1 MSNSFENDESF
12 FANFEKRTYS
22 YKMPLKIIFKLI
34 TDLRILT
41 IERTPPIHKVTKDF
55 YNQYSAIIELI
66 DPFFKNLRKDELIYL
81 FYTFIIQNSK
91 TIEYF
96 LNICDIM
103 NKIIKH
109 FFYFRR
115 LDYNGYIQTRTYKN
129 TYFQQYLIKRSK
141 FENIFNPEKPINKR
155 KLDIDDSTYF
165 KYFPMKCIYI
175 EQKLEKQKL
184 EKQKSEKEKSENPDK
199 EKPDDCLY
207 GKLCPFAHND
217 NEIYY
222 HPLIYK
228 KISCIHKNINDCD
241 KKEQCHFYHENSE
254 KMESEIDFTDDNII
268 SLISKI
274 QDIYEKASNEQKYMN
289 EEIRSEYYIPSEFNP
304 LTYKTHKCPLNL
316 LCKLPVN
323 QCLNYH
329 DNKNDR
335 RRPFQTY
342 NAEFCENVFNL
353 KAKKLIKGKTCPNND
368 DCKKCHNKFELMY
381 HPDKFR
387 KIKCPLIKKGRKCE
401 NRLICPFI
409 HDDDIEESLNDTE
422 TKNKTMIISNAK
434 IIQKYYLKLMNDY
447 YKAAKE
453 YKNELNECYQLH
465 KCPVCHK
472 HIMLKEK
479 SYNICDNGLVC
490 CDECSKMKKKDEF
503 INIKIKLEK

>member
-1 MSNSFENDESF
+1 MSNFGLDNEESF

-41 IERTPPIHKVTKDF
+41 IERTPPIYKVTKDF
-55 YNQYSAIIELI
+55 YNQYSAIIDII
-66 DPFFKNLRKDELIYL
+66 DPYFKNLRKDELIYL

-109 FFYFRR
+109 FFYFRK

-141 FENIFNPEKPINKR
+141 FENIFNPEKPIFKKR

-165 KYFPMKCIYI
+165 SYFPMKCLYV
-175 EQKLEKQKL
+175 EQKLE
-184 EKQKSEKEKSENPDK
+184 
-199 EKPDDCLY
+199 DCLY
-207 GKLCPFAHND
+207 DDLCPFAHCD
-217 NEIYY
+217 DEINY

-228 KISCIHKNINDCD
+228 KIACIHKNINDCE
-241 KKEQCHFYHENSE
+241 KKEKCHFYHENSE

-274 QDIYEKASNEQKYMN
+274 QDIYEKTSNEQKYIN
-289 EEIRSEYYIPSEFNP
+289 EEIRNEYFIPSEFNP
-304 LTYKTHKCPLNL
+304 ITYKTHKCPLNL

-342 NAEFCENVFNL
+342 NAEFCENIFNL
-353 KAKKLIKGKTCPNND
+353 KTKKIIKGKTCPNND
-368 DCKKCHNKFELMY
+368 DCKKCHNKFEIMY
-381 HPDKFR
+381 HPDQFR
-387 KIKCPLIKKGRKCE
+387 KHKCPLILKGKSCQ
-401 NRLICPFI
+401 NRLICPFT
-409 HDDDIEESLNDTE
+409 HDDEIEESFNETE
-422 TKNKTMIISNAK
+422 IKNKTMIISNAK
-434 IIQKYYLKLMNDY
+434 IVQNYYKKLMNNY

-453 YKNELNECYQLH
+453 YKNKLNDCYQLH
-465 KCPVCHK
+465 KCPICHK
-472 HIMLKEK
+472 HIMIKEK
-479 SYNICDNGLVC
+479 SYNICDNGLIC
-490 CDECSKMKKKDEF
+490 CDECAKEKKEEEL
-503 INIKIKLEK
+503 INVKIKLDE

>member
-1 MSNSFENDESF
+1 MSNFGLDNEESF

-41 IERTPPIHKVTKDF
+41 IERTPPIYKVTKDF
-55 YNQYSAIIELI
+55 YNQYSAIIEII
-66 DPFFKNLRKDELIYL
+66 DPYFKNLRKDELIYL
-81 FYTFIIQNSK
+81 FYAFIIQNSK

-109 FFYFRR
+109 FFYFRK
-115 LDYNGYIQTRTYKN
+115 LDYRGYIQTRTYKN

-141 FENIFNPEKPINKR
+141 FEKIFNPEKPIFKNR

-165 KYFPMKCIYI
+165 SYFPMKCLYV
-175 EQKLEKQKL
+175 EQKLE
-184 EKQKSEKEKSENPDK
+184 
-199 EKPDDCLY
+199 DCLY
-207 GKLCPFAHND
+207 DDLCPFAHCD
-217 NEIYY
+217 DEINY

-228 KISCIHKNINDCD
+228 KIACIYKNIEDCE
-241 KKEQCHFYHENSE
+241 KKEKCHFYHENSE
-254 KMESEIDFTDDNII
+254 KMESEIDFSDDNII

-274 QDIYEKASNEQKYMN
+274 QDIYEKTSNEQKYIN
-289 EEIRSEYYIPSEFNP
+289 EEIRNEYFIPSEFNP
-304 LTYKTHKCPLNL
+304 ITYKTHKCPLNL

-342 NAEFCENVFNL
+342 NAEFCENIFNL
-353 KAKKLIKGKTCPNND
+353 KTKKIIKGKTCPNND
-368 DCKKCHNKFELMY
+368 DCKKCHNKFEIMY
-381 HPDKFR
+381 HPDQFR
-387 KIKCPLIKKGRKCE
+387 KHKCPLILKGKSCQ
-401 NRLICPFI
+401 NRLICPFT
-409 HDDDIEESLNDTE
+409 HDDEIEESFNETE
-422 TKNKTMIISNAK
+422 IKNKTMIISNAK
-434 IIQKYYLKLMNDY
+434 IVQNYYKKLMNDY

-453 YKNELNECYQLH
+453 YKNKLNDCYQLH
-465 KCPVCHK
+465 KCPICHK
-472 HIMLKEK
+472 HIMIKEK

-490 CDECSKMKKKDEF
+490 CDECAKEKKEEEF
-503 INIKIKLEK
+503 INVKIKLDE

>member
-1 MSNSFENDESF
+1 MSNFGLDNEESF

-41 IERTPPIHKVTKDF
+41 IERTPPIYKVTKDF
-55 YNQYSAIIELI
+55 YNQYSAIIDII
-66 DPFFKNLRKDELIYL
+66 DPYFKNLRKDELIYL

-109 FFYFRR
+109 FFYFRK

-141 FENIFNPEKPINKR
+141 FENIFNPEKPIFKKR

-165 KYFPMKCIYI
+165 SYFPMKCLYV
-175 EQKLEKQKL
+175 EQKLE
-184 EKQKSEKEKSENPDK
+184 
-199 EKPDDCLY
+199 DCLY
-207 GKLCPFAHND
+207 DDLCPFAHCD
-217 NEIYY
+217 DEINY

-228 KISCIHKNINDCD
+228 KIACIHKNINDCE
-241 KKEQCHFYHENSE
+241 KKEKCHFYHENSE

-274 QDIYEKASNEQKYMN
+274 QDIYEKTSNEQKYIN
-289 EEIRSEYYIPSEFNP
+289 EEIRNEYFIPSEFNP
-304 LTYKTHKCPLNL
+304 ITYKTHKCPLNL

-342 NAEFCENVFNL
+342 NAEFCENIFNL
-353 KAKKLIKGKTCPNND
+353 KTKKIIKGKTCPNND
-368 DCKKCHNKFELMY
+368 DCKKCHNKFEIMY
-381 HPDKFR
+381 HPDQFR
-387 KIKCPLIKKGRKCE
+387 KHKCPLILKGKSCQ
-401 NRLICPFI
+401 NRLICPFT
-409 HDDDIEESLNDTE
+409 HDDEIEESFNETE
-422 TKNKTMIISNAK
+422 IKNKTMIISNAK
-434 IIQKYYLKLMNDY
+434 IVQNYYKKLMNDY

-453 YKNELNECYQLH
+453 YKNKLNDCYQLH
-465 KCPVCHK
+465 KCPICHK
-472 HIMLKEK
+472 HIMIKEK

-490 CDECSKMKKKDEF
+490 CDECAKEKKEEEF
-503 INIKIKLEK
+503 INVKIKLDE

>member
-1 MSNSFENDESF
+1 MSMSNFGLDNEESF

-41 IERTPPIHKVTKDF
+41 IERTPPIYKVTKDF
-55 YNQYSAIIELI
+55 YNQYSAIIDII
-66 DPFFKNLRKDELIYL
+66 DPYFKNLRKDELIYL

-109 FFYFRR
+109 FFYFRK
-115 LDYNGYIQTRTYKN
+115 LDYRGYIQTRTYKN

-141 FENIFNPEKPINKR
+141 FENIFNPEKPIFKNR

-165 KYFPMKCIYI
+165 SYFPMKCLYV
-175 EQKLEKQKL
+175 EQKLE
-184 EKQKSEKEKSENPDK
+184 
-199 EKPDDCLY
+199 DCLY
-207 GKLCPFAHND
+207 DDLCPFAHCD
-217 NEIYY
+217 DEINY

-228 KISCIHKNINDCD
+228 KIACIHKNINDCE
-241 KKEQCHFYHENSE
+241 KKEKCHFYHENSE
-254 KMESEIDFTDDNII
+254 KMESEIDFSDDNII

-274 QDIYEKASNEQKYMN
+274 QDIYEKTSNEQKYIN
-289 EEIRSEYYIPSEFNP
+289 EEIRNEYFIPSEFNP
-304 LTYKTHKCPLNL
+304 ITYKTHKCPLNL

-342 NAEFCENVFNL
+342 NAEFCENIFNL
-353 KAKKLIKGKTCPNND
+353 KTKKIIKGKTCPNND
-368 DCKKCHNKFELMY
+368 DCKKCHNKFEIMY
-381 HPDKFR
+381 HPDQFR
-387 KIKCPLIKKGRKCE
+387 KHKCPLILKGKSCQ
-401 NRLICPFI
+401 NRLICPFT
-409 HDDDIEESLNDTE
+409 HDDEIEESFNETE
-422 TKNKTMIISNAK
+422 IKNKTMIISNAK
-434 IIQKYYLKLMNDY
+434 IVQNYYKKLMNDY

-453 YKNELNECYQLH
+453 YKNKLNDCYQLH
-465 KCPVCHK
+465 KCPICHK
-472 HIMLKEK
+472 HIMIKEK
-479 SYNICDNGLVC
+479 SYNICDNGLIC
-490 CDECSKMKKKDEF
+490 CDECAKEKKEEEF
-503 INIKIKLEK
+503 INVKIKLDE

>member
-1 MSNSFENDESF
+1 MSNFGLDNEESF

-41 IERTPPIHKVTKDF
+41 IERTPPIYKVTKDF
-55 YNQYSAIIELI
+55 YNQYSAIIEII
-66 DPFFKNLRKDELIYL
+66 DPYFKNLRKDELIYL
-81 FYTFIIQNSK
+81 FYAFIIQNSK

-109 FFYFRR
+109 FFYFRK
-115 LDYNGYIQTRTYKN
+115 LDYRGYIQTRTYKN

-141 FENIFNPEKPINKR
+141 FEKIFNPEKPIFKNR

-165 KYFPMKCIYI
+165 LYFPMKCLYV
-175 EQKLEKQKL
+175 EQKLE
-184 EKQKSEKEKSENPDK
+184 
-199 EKPDDCLY
+199 DCLY
-207 GKLCPFAHND
+207 DDLCPFAHCD
-217 NEIYY
+217 DEINY

-228 KISCIHKNINDCD
+228 KIACIYKNIEDCE
-241 KKEQCHFYHENSE
+241 KKEKCHFYHENSE

-274 QDIYEKASNEQKYMN
+274 QDIYEKTSNEQKYIN
-289 EEIRSEYYIPSEFNP
+289 EEIRNEYFIPSEFNP
-304 LTYKTHKCPLNL
+304 ITYKTHKCPLNL

-342 NAEFCENVFNL
+342 NAEFCENIFNL
-353 KAKKLIKGKTCPNND
+353 KTKKIIKGKTCPNND
-368 DCKKCHNKFELMY
+368 DCKKCHNKFEIMY
-381 HPDKFR
+381 HPDQFR
-387 KIKCPLIKKGRKCE
+387 KHKCPLILKGKSCQ
-401 NRLICPFI
+401 NRLICPFT
-409 HDDDIEESLNDTE
+409 HDDEIEESFNETE
-422 TKNKTMIISNAK
+422 IKNKTMIISNAK
-434 IIQKYYLKLMNDY
+434 IVQNYYKKLMNDY

-453 YKNELNECYQLH
+453 YKNKLNDCYQLH
-465 KCPVCHK
+465 KCPICHK
-472 HIMLKEK
+472 HIMIKEK

-490 CDECSKMKKKDEF
+490 CDECAKEKKEEEF
-503 INIKIKLEK
+503 INVKIKLDE

>member
-1 MSNSFENDESF
+1 MSNFGLDNEESF

-41 IERTPPIHKVTKDF
+41 IERTPPIYKVTKDF
-55 YNQYSAIIELI
+55 YNQYSAIIDII
-66 DPFFKNLRKDELIYL
+66 DPYFKNLRKDELIYL
-81 FYTFIIQNSK
+81 FYAFIIQNSK

-109 FFYFRR
+109 FFYFRK
-115 LDYNGYIQTRTYKN
+115 LDYRGYIQTRTYKN

-141 FENIFNPEKPINKR
+141 FEKIFNPEKPIFKNR

-165 KYFPMKCIYI
+165 SYFPMKCLYV
-175 EQKLEKQKL
+175 EQKLE
-184 EKQKSEKEKSENPDK
+184 
-199 EKPDDCLY
+199 DCLY
-207 GKLCPFAHND
+207 DDLCPFAHCD
-217 NEIYY
+217 DEINY

-228 KISCIHKNINDCD
+228 KIACIHKNINDCE
-241 KKEQCHFYHENSE
+241 KKEKCHFYHENSE

-274 QDIYEKASNEQKYMN
+274 QDIYEKTSNEQKYIN
-289 EEIRSEYYIPSEFNP
+289 EEIRNEYFIPSEFNP
-304 LTYKTHKCPLNL
+304 ITYKTHKCPLNL

-342 NAEFCENVFNL
+342 NAEFCENIFNL
-353 KAKKLIKGKTCPNND
+353 KTKKIIKGKTCPNND
-368 DCKKCHNKFELMY
+368 DCKKCHNKFEIMY
-381 HPDKFR
+381 HPDQFR
-387 KIKCPLIKKGRKCE
+387 KHKCPLILKGKSCQ
-401 NRLICPFI
+401 NRLICPFT
-409 HDDDIEESLNDTE
+409 HDDEIEESFNETE
-422 TKNKTMIISNAK
+422 IKNKTMIISNAK
-434 IIQKYYLKLMNDY
+434 IVQNYYKKLMNDY

-453 YKNELNECYQLH
+453 YKNKLNDCYQLH
-465 KCPVCHK
+465 KCPICHK
-472 HIMLKEK
+472 HIMIKEK
-479 SYNICDNGLVC
+479 SYNICDNGLIC
-490 CDECSKMKKKDEF
+490 CDECAKEKKEEEF
-503 INIKIKLEK
+503 INVKIKLDE

>member
-1 MSNSFENDESF
+1 MSNFGLDNEESF

-41 IERTPPIHKVTKDF
+41 IERTPPIYKVTKDF
-55 YNQYSAIIELI
+55 YNQYSAIIEII
-66 DPFFKNLRKDELIYL
+66 DPYFKNLRKDELIYL
-81 FYTFIIQNSK
+81 FYAFIIQNSK

-109 FFYFRR
+109 FFYFRK
-115 LDYNGYIQTRTYKN
+115 LDYRGYIQTRTYKN

-141 FENIFNPEKPINKR
+141 FEKIFNPEKPIFKNR

-165 KYFPMKCIYI
+165 SYFPMKCLYV
-175 EQKLEKQKL
+175 EQKLE
-184 EKQKSEKEKSENPDK
+184 
-199 EKPDDCLY
+199 DCLY
-207 GKLCPFAHND
+207 DDLCPFAHCD
-217 NEIYY
+217 DEINY

-228 KISCIHKNINDCD
+228 KIACIYKNIEDCE
-241 KKEQCHFYHENSE
+241 KKEKCHFYHENSE

-274 QDIYEKASNEQKYMN
+274 QDIYEKTSNEQKYIN
-289 EEIRSEYYIPSEFNP
+289 EEIRNEYFIPSEFNP
-304 LTYKTHKCPLNL
+304 ITYKTHKCPLNL

-342 NAEFCENVFNL
+342 NAEFCENIFNL
-353 KAKKLIKGKTCPNND
+353 KTKKIIKGKTCPNND
-368 DCKKCHNKFELMY
+368 DCKKCHNKFEIMY
-381 HPDKFR
+381 HPDQFR
-387 KIKCPLIKKGRKCE
+387 KHKCPLILKGKSCQ
-401 NRLICPFI
+401 NRLICPFT
-409 HDDDIEESLNDTE
+409 HDDEIEESFNETE
-422 TKNKTMIISNAK
+422 IKNKTMIISNAK
-434 IIQKYYLKLMNDY
+434 IVQNYYKKLMNDY

-453 YKNELNECYQLH
+453 YKNKLNDCYQLH
-465 KCPVCHK
+465 KCPICHK
-472 HIMLKEK
+472 HIMIKEK

-490 CDECSKMKKKDEF
+490 CDECAKEKKEEEF
-503 INIKIKLEK
+503 INVKIKLDE

>member
-1 MSNSFENDESF
+1 MSNFGLDNEESF

-41 IERTPPIHKVTKDF
+41 IERTPPIYKVTKDF
-55 YNQYSAIIELI
+55 YNQYSAIIEII
-66 DPFFKNLRKDELIYL
+66 DPYFKNLRKDELIYL

-109 FFYFRR
+109 FFYFRK
-115 LDYNGYIQTRTYKN
+115 LDYRGYIQTRTYKN

-141 FENIFNPEKPINKR
+141 FENIFNPEKPIFKNR

-165 KYFPMKCIYI
+165 SYFPMKCLYV
-175 EQKLEKQKL
+175 EQKLE
-184 EKQKSEKEKSENPDK
+184 
-199 EKPDDCLY
+199 DCLY
-207 GKLCPFAHND
+207 DDLCPFAHCD
-217 NEIYY
+217 DEINY

-228 KISCIHKNINDCD
+228 KIACIHKNINDCE
-241 KKEQCHFYHENSE
+241 KKEKCHFYHENSE

-274 QDIYEKASNEQKYMN
+274 QDIYEKTSNEQKYIN
-289 EEIRSEYYIPSEFNP
+289 EEIRNEYFIPSEFNP
-304 LTYKTHKCPLNL
+304 ITYKTHKCPLNL

-342 NAEFCENVFNL
+342 NAEFCENIFNL
-353 KAKKLIKGKTCPNND
+353 KTKKIIKGKTCPNND
-368 DCKKCHNKFELMY
+368 DCKKCHNKFEIMY
-381 HPDKFR
+381 HPDQFR
-387 KIKCPLIKKGRKCE
+387 KHKCPLILKGKSCQ
-401 NRLICPFI
+401 NRLICPFT
-409 HDDDIEESLNDTE
+409 HDDEIEESFNETE
-422 TKNKTMIISNAK
+422 IKNKTMIISNAK
-434 IIQKYYLKLMNDY
+434 IVQNYYKKLMNDY

-453 YKNELNECYQLH
+453 YKNKLNDCYQLH
-465 KCPVCHK
+465 KCPICHK
-472 HIMLKEK
+472 HIMIKEK

-490 CDECSKMKKKDEF
+490 CDECAKEKKEEEF
-503 INIKIKLEK
+503 INVKIKLDE

>member
-1 MSNSFENDESF
+1 MSNFGLDNEESF

-41 IERTPPIHKVTKDF
+41 IERTPPIYKVTKDF
-55 YNQYSAIIELI
+55 YNQYSAIIDII
-66 DPFFKNLRKDELIYL
+66 DPYFKNLRKDELIYL

-109 FFYFRR
+109 FFYFRK
-115 LDYNGYIQTRTYKN
+115 LDYRGYIQTRTYKN

-141 FENIFNPEKPINKR
+141 FENIFNPEKPIFKNR

-165 KYFPMKCIYI
+165 SYFPMKCLYV
-175 EQKLEKQKL
+175 EQKLE
-184 EKQKSEKEKSENPDK
+184 
-199 EKPDDCLY
+199 DCLY
-207 GKLCPFAHND
+207 DDLCPFAHCD
-217 NEIYY
+217 DEINY

-228 KISCIHKNINDCD
+228 KIACIHKNINDCE
-241 KKEQCHFYHENSE
+241 KKEKCHFYHENSE
-254 KMESEIDFTDDNII
+254 KMESEIDFSDDNII

-274 QDIYEKASNEQKYMN
+274 QDIYEKTSNEQKYIN
-289 EEIRSEYYIPSEFNP
+289 EEIRNEYFIPSEFNP
-304 LTYKTHKCPLNL
+304 ITYKTHKCPLNL

-342 NAEFCENVFNL
+342 NAEFCENIFNL
-353 KAKKLIKGKTCPNND
+353 KTKKIIKGKTCPNND
-368 DCKKCHNKFELMY
+368 DCKKCHNKFEIMY
-381 HPDKFR
+381 HPDQFR
-387 KIKCPLIKKGRKCE
+387 KHKCPLILKGKSCQ
-401 NRLICPFI
+401 NRLICPFT
-409 HDDDIEESLNDTE
+409 HDDEIEESFNETE
-422 TKNKTMIISNAK
+422 IKNKTMIISNAK
-434 IIQKYYLKLMNDY
+434 IVQNYYKKLMNDY

-453 YKNELNECYQLH
+453 YKNKLNDCYQLH
-465 KCPVCHK
+465 KCPICHK
-472 HIMLKEK
+472 HIMIKEK
-479 SYNICDNGLVC
+479 SYNICDNGLIC
-490 CDECSKMKKKDEF
+490 CDECAKEKKEEEF
-503 INIKIKLEK
+503 INVKIKLDE

>member
-1 MSNSFENDESF
+1 MSNFGLDNEESF

-41 IERTPPIHKVTKDF
+41 IERTPPIYKVTKDF
-55 YNQYSAIIELI
+55 YNQYSAIIEII
-66 DPFFKNLRKDELIYL
+66 DPYFKNLRKDELIYL
-81 FYTFIIQNSK
+81 FYAFIIQNSK

-109 FFYFRR
+109 FFYFRK
-115 LDYNGYIQTRTYKN
+115 LDYRGYIQTRTYKN

-141 FENIFNPEKPINKR
+141 FENIFNPEKPIFKNR

-165 KYFPMKCIYI
+165 SYFPMKCLYV
-175 EQKLEKQKL
+175 EQKLE
-184 EKQKSEKEKSENPDK
+184 
-199 EKPDDCLY
+199 DCLY
-207 GKLCPFAHND
+207 DDLCPFAHCD
-217 NEIYY
+217 DEINY

-228 KISCIHKNINDCD
+228 KIACIHKNIEDCE
-241 KKEQCHFYHENSE
+241 KKEKCHFYHENSE

-274 QDIYEKASNEQKYMN
+274 QDIYEKTSNEQKYIN
-289 EEIRSEYYIPSEFNP
+289 EEIRNEYFIPSEFNP
-304 LTYKTHKCPLNL
+304 ITYKTHKCPLNL

-342 NAEFCENVFNL
+342 NAEFCENIFNL
-353 KAKKLIKGKTCPNND
+353 KTKKIIKGKTCPNND
-368 DCKKCHNKFELMY
+368 DCKKCHNKFEIMY
-381 HPDKFR
+381 HPDQFR
-387 KIKCPLIKKGRKCE
+387 KHKCPLILKGKSCQ
-401 NRLICPFI
+401 NRLICPFT
-409 HDDDIEESLNDTE
+409 HDDEIEESFNETE
-422 TKNKTMIISNAK
+422 IKNKTMIISNAK
-434 IIQKYYLKLMNDY
+434 IVQNYYKKLMNDY

-453 YKNELNECYQLH
+453 YKNKLNDCYQLH
-465 KCPVCHK
+465 KCPICHK
-472 HIMLKEK
+472 HIMIKEK

-490 CDECSKMKKKDEF
+490 CDECAKEKKEEEF
-503 INIKIKLEK
+503 INVKIKLDE

>member
-1 MSNSFENDESF
+1 MSNFGLDNEESF

-41 IERTPPIHKVTKDF
+41 IERTPPIYKVTKDF
-55 YNQYSAIIELI
+55 YNQYSAIIDII
-66 DPFFKNLRKDELIYL
+66 DPYFKNLRKDELIYL
-81 FYTFIIQNSK
+81 FYAFIIQNSK

-109 FFYFRR
+109 FFYFRK
-115 LDYNGYIQTRTYKN
+115 LDYRGYIQTRTYKN

-141 FENIFNPEKPINKR
+141 FENIFNPEKPIFKNR

-165 KYFPMKCIYI
+165 SYFPMKCLYV
-175 EQKLEKQKL
+175 EQKLE
-184 EKQKSEKEKSENPDK
+184 
-199 EKPDDCLY
+199 DCLY
-207 GKLCPFAHND
+207 DDLCPFAHCD
-217 NEIYY
+217 DEINY

-228 KISCIHKNINDCD
+228 KIACIYKNIEDCE
-241 KKEQCHFYHENSE
+241 KKEKCHFYHENSE

-274 QDIYEKASNEQKYMN
+274 QDIYEKTSNEQKYIN
-289 EEIRSEYYIPSEFNP
+289 EEIRNEYFIPSEFNP
-304 LTYKTHKCPLNL
+304 ITYKTHKCPLNL

-342 NAEFCENVFNL
+342 NAEFCENIFNL
-353 KAKKLIKGKTCPNND
+353 KTKKIIKGKTCPNND
-368 DCKKCHNKFELMY
+368 DCKKCHNKFEIMY
-381 HPDKFR
+381 HPDQFR
-387 KIKCPLIKKGRKCE
+387 KHKCPLILKGKSCQ
-401 NRLICPFI
+401 NRLICPFT
-409 HDDDIEESLNDTE
+409 HDDEIEESFNETE
-422 TKNKTMIISNAK
+422 IKNKTMIISNAK
-434 IIQKYYLKLMNDY
+434 IVQNYYKKLMNDY

-453 YKNELNECYQLH
+453 YKNKLNDCYQLH
-465 KCPVCHK
+465 KCPICHK
-472 HIMLKEK
+472 HIMIKEK
-479 SYNICDNGLVC
+479 SYNICDNGLIC
-490 CDECSKMKKKDEF
+490 CDECAKEKKEEEF
-503 INIKIKLEK
+503 INVKIKLDE

>member
-1 MSNSFENDESF
+1 MSNFGLDNEESF

-41 IERTPPIHKVTKDF
+41 IERTPPIYKVTKDF
-55 YNQYSAIIELI
+55 YNQYSAIIEII
-66 DPFFKNLRKDELIYL
+66 DPYFKNLRKDELIYL
-81 FYTFIIQNSK
+81 FYAFIIQNSK

-109 FFYFRR
+109 FFYFRK
-115 LDYNGYIQTRTYKN
+115 LDYRGYIQTRTYKN

-141 FENIFNPEKPINKR
+141 FENIFNPEKPIFKNR

-165 KYFPMKCIYI
+165 SYFPMKCLYV
-175 EQKLEKQKL
+175 EQKLE
-184 EKQKSEKEKSENPDK
+184 
-199 EKPDDCLY
+199 DCLY
-207 GKLCPFAHND
+207 DDLCPFAHCD
-217 NEIYY
+217 DEINY

-228 KISCIHKNINDCD
+228 KIACIYKNIEDCE
-241 KKEQCHFYHENSE
+241 KKEKCHFYHENSE

-274 QDIYEKASNEQKYMN
+274 QDIYEKTSNEQKYIN
-289 EEIRSEYYIPSEFNP
+289 EEIRNEYFIPSEFNP
-304 LTYKTHKCPLNL
+304 ITYKTHKCPLNL

-342 NAEFCENVFNL
+342 NAEFCENIFNL
-353 KAKKLIKGKTCPNND
+353 KTKKIIKGKTCPNND
-368 DCKKCHNKFELMY
+368 DCKKCHNKFEIMY
-381 HPDKFR
+381 HPDQFR
-387 KIKCPLIKKGRKCE
+387 KHKCPLILKGKSCQ
-401 NRLICPFI
+401 NRLICPFT
-409 HDDDIEESLNDTE
+409 HDDEIEESFNETE
-422 TKNKTMIISNAK
+422 IKNKTMIISNAK
-434 IIQKYYLKLMNDY
+434 IVQNYYKKLMNDY

-453 YKNELNECYQLH
+453 YKNKLNDCYQLH
-465 KCPVCHK
+465 KCPICHK
-472 HIMLKEK
+472 HIMIKEK

-490 CDECSKMKKKDEF
+490 CDECAKEKKEEEF
-503 INIKIKLEK
+503 INVKIKLDE

>member
-1 MSNSFENDESF
+1 MSMSNFGLDNEESF

-41 IERTPPIHKVTKDF
+41 IERTPPIYKVTKDF
-55 YNQYSAIIELI
+55 YNQYSAIIDII
-66 DPFFKNLRKDELIYL
+66 DPYFKNLRKDELIYL

-109 FFYFRR
+109 FFYFRK
-115 LDYNGYIQTRTYKN
+115 LDYRGYIQTRTYKN

-141 FENIFNPEKPINKR
+141 FENIFNPEKPIFKNR

-165 KYFPMKCIYI
+165 SYFPMKCLYV
-175 EQKLEKQKL
+175 EQKLE
-184 EKQKSEKEKSENPDK
+184 
-199 EKPDDCLY
+199 DCLY
-207 GKLCPFAHND
+207 DDLCPFAHCD
-217 NEIYY
+217 DEINY

-228 KISCIHKNINDCD
+228 KIACIHKNINDCE
-241 KKEQCHFYHENSE
+241 KKEKCHFYHENSE
-254 KMESEIDFTDDNII
+254 KMESEIDFSDDNII

-274 QDIYEKASNEQKYMN
+274 QDIYEKTSNEQKYIN
-289 EEIRSEYYIPSEFNP
+289 EEIRNEYFIPSEFNP
-304 LTYKTHKCPLNL
+304 ITYKTHKCPLNL

-342 NAEFCENVFNL
+342 NAEFCENIFNL
-353 KAKKLIKGKTCPNND
+353 KTKKIIKGKTCPNND
-368 DCKKCHNKFELMY
+368 DCKKCHNKFEIMY
-381 HPDKFR
+381 HPDQFR
-387 KIKCPLIKKGRKCE
+387 KHKCPLILKGKSCQ
-401 NRLICPFI
+401 NRLICPFT
-409 HDDDIEESLNDTE
+409 HDDEIEESFNETE
-422 TKNKTMIISNAK
+422 IKNKTMIISNAK
-434 IIQKYYLKLMNDY
+434 IVQNYYKKLMNDY

-453 YKNELNECYQLH
+453 YKNKLNDCYQLH
-465 KCPVCHK
+465 KCPICHK
-472 HIMLKEK
+472 HIMIKEK

-490 CDECSKMKKKDEF
+490 CDECAKEKKEEEF
-503 INIKIKLEK
+503 INVKIKLDE

>member
-1 MSNSFENDESF
+1 MSISNFELENEESF

-34 TDLRILT
+34 TDLKILT
-41 IERTPPIHKVTKDF
+41 IERTPPIYKVTKDF
-55 YNQYSAIIELI
+55 YNQYSAIIEII
-66 DPFFKNLRKDELIYL
+66 DPYFKNLRKDELIYL

-109 FFYFRR
+109 FFYFRK
-115 LDYNGYIQTRTYKN
+115 LDYKGYIQTRTYKN
-129 TYFQQYLIKRSK
+129 SYFQQYLIKRSK
-141 FENIFNPEKPINKR
+141 FENIFNPEKPIFKNR

-165 KYFPMKCIYI
+165 SYFPIKCLYV
-175 EQKLEKQKL
+175 EQKIE
-184 EKQKSEKEKSENPDK
+184 
-199 EKPDDCLY
+199 DCLY
-207 GKLCPFAHND
+207 EDLCPFAHCD
-217 NEIYY
+217 DEINY

-228 KISCIHKNINDCD
+228 KIACIHKNIKDCE
-241 KKEQCHFYHENSE
+241 KKEKCHFYHENSE

-274 QDIYEKASNEQKYMN
+274 QDIYEKTSNEQKYIN
-289 EEIRSEYYIPSEFNP
+289 EEIRNEYFIPSEFNP
-304 LTYKTHKCPLNL
+304 ITYKTHKCPLNL

-342 NAEFCENVFNL
+342 NAEFCENIFNL
-353 KAKKLIKGKTCPNND
+353 KTKKIIKGKTCPNND
-368 DCKKCHNKFELMY
+368 DCKKCHNKFEIMY
-381 HPDKFR
+381 HPDQFR
-387 KIKCPLIKKGRKCE
+387 KHKCPLILKGKSCQ
-401 NRLICPFI
+401 NRLICPFT
-409 HDDDIEESLNDTE
+409 HDDEIEESFNETE
-422 TKNKTMIISNAK
+422 IKNKTMIISNAK
-434 IIQKYYLKLMNDY
+434 IVQNYYKKLMNDY

-453 YKNELNECYQLH
+453 YKNKLNDCYQLH
-465 KCPVCHK
+465 KCPICHK
-472 HIMLKEK
+472 HIMIKEK
-479 SYNICDNGLVC
+479 SYNICDNGLIC
-490 CDECSKMKKKDEF
+490 CDECAKEKKEEEF
-503 INIKIKLEK
+503 INVKIKLDE

>member
-1 MSNSFENDESF
+1 
-12 FANFEKRTYS
+12 
-22 YKMPLKIIFKLI
+22 MPLKIIFKLI

-55 YNQYSAIIELI
+55 YNQYSALIEII
-66 DPFFKNLRKDELIYL
+66 DPYFKNLRKDELIYL
-81 FYTFIIQNSK
+81 FYAFIIQNSK

-109 FFYFRR
+109 FFYFRK
-115 LDYNGYIQTRTYKN
+115 LDYRGYIQTRTYKN

-141 FENIFNPEKPINKR
+141 FEKIFNPEKPIFKNR

-165 KYFPMKCIYI
+165 SYFPMKCLYV
-175 EQKLEKQKL
+175 EQKLE
-184 EKQKSEKEKSENPDK
+184 
-199 EKPDDCLY
+199 DCLY
-207 GKLCPFAHND
+207 DDLCPFAHCD
-217 NEIYY
+217 DEINY

-228 KISCIHKNINDCD
+228 KIACIYKNIEDCE
-241 KKEQCHFYHENSE
+241 KKEKCHFYHENSE

-274 QDIYEKASNEQKYMN
+274 QDIYEKTSNEQKYIN
-289 EEIRSEYYIPSEFNP
+289 EEIRNEYFIPSEFNP
-304 LTYKTHKCPLNL
+304 ITYKTHKCPLNL

-342 NAEFCENVFNL
+342 NAEFCENIFNL
-353 KAKKLIKGKTCPNND
+353 KTKKIIKGKTCPNND
-368 DCKKCHNKFELMY
+368 DCKKCHNKFEIMY
-381 HPDKFR
+381 HPDQFR
-387 KIKCPLIKKGRKCE
+387 KHKCPLILKGKSCQ
-401 NRLICPFI
+401 NRLICPFT
-409 HDDDIEESLNDTE
+409 HDDEIEESFNETE
-422 TKNKTMIISNAK
+422 IKNKTMIISNAK
-434 IIQKYYLKLMNDY
+434 IVQNYYKKLMNDY

-453 YKNELNECYQLH
+453 YKNKLNDCYQLH
-465 KCPVCHK
+465 KCPICHK
-472 HIMLKEK
+472 HIMIKEK

-490 CDECSKMKKKDEF
+490 CDECAKEKKEEEF
-503 INIKIKLEK
+503 INVKIKLDE

>member
-1 MSNSFENDESF
+1 MSNFGLDNEESF

-41 IERTPPIHKVTKDF
+41 IERTPPIYKVTKDF
-55 YNQYSAIIELI
+55 YNQYSAIIEII
-66 DPFFKNLRKDELIYL
+66 DPYFKNLRKDELIYL
-81 FYTFIIQNSK
+81 FYAFIIQNSK

-109 FFYFRR
+109 FFYFRK
-115 LDYNGYIQTRTYKN
+115 LDYRGYIQTRTYKN

-141 FENIFNPEKPINKR
+141 FEYIFNPEKPIFKNR

-165 KYFPMKCIYI
+165 SYFPMKCLYV
-175 EQKLEKQKL
+175 EQKLE
-184 EKQKSEKEKSENPDK
+184 N
-199 EKPDDCLY
+199 CLY
-207 GKLCPFAHND
+207 DDLCPFAHCD
-217 NEIYY
+217 DEINY

-228 KISCIHKNINDCD
+228 KIACIYKNIEDCE
-241 KKEQCHFYHENSE
+241 KKEKCHFYHENSE

-274 QDIYEKASNEQKYMN
+274 QDIYEKTSNEQKYIN
-289 EEIRSEYYIPSEFNP
+289 EEIRNEYFIPSEFNP
-304 LTYKTHKCPLNL
+304 ITYKTHKCPLNL

-335 RRPFQTY
+335 IRPFQTY
-342 NAEFCENVFNL
+342 NAEFCENIFNL
-353 KAKKLIKGKTCPNND
+353 KTKKIIKGKTCPNND
-368 DCKKCHNKFELMY
+368 DCKKCHNKFEIMY
-381 HPDKFR
+381 HPDQFR
-387 KIKCPLIKKGRKCE
+387 KHKCPLILKGKSCQ
-401 NRLICPFI
+401 NRLICPFT
-409 HDDDIEESLNDTE
+409 HDDEIEESFNETE
-422 TKNKTMIISNAK
+422 IKNKTMIISNAK
-434 IIQKYYLKLMNDY
+434 IVQNYYKKLMNDY

-453 YKNELNECYQLH
+453 YKNKLNDCYQLH
-465 KCPVCHK
+465 KCPICHK
-472 HIMLKEK
+472 HIMIKEK

-490 CDECSKMKKKDEF
+490 CDECAKEKKEEEF
-503 INIKIKLEK
+503 INVKIKLDE

>member
-1 MSNSFENDESF
+1 MSNFGLDNEESF

-41 IERTPPIHKVTKDF
+41 IERTPPIYKVTKDF
-55 YNQYSAIIELI
+55 YNQYSAIIEII
-66 DPFFKNLRKDELIYL
+66 DPYFKNLRKDELIYL
-81 FYTFIIQNSK
+81 FYAFIIQNSK

-109 FFYFRR
+109 FFYFRK
-115 LDYNGYIQTRTYKN
+115 LDYRGYIQTRTYKN

-141 FENIFNPEKPINKR
+141 FQNIFNPEKPIFKKR

-165 KYFPMKCIYI
+165 SYFPMKCLYV
-175 EQKLEKQKL
+175 EQKLE
-184 EKQKSEKEKSENPDK
+184 N
-199 EKPDDCLY
+199 CLY
-207 GKLCPFAHND
+207 NDLCPFAHCD
-217 NEIYY
+217 DEINY

-228 KISCIHKNINDCD
+228 KIACIYKNIEDCE
-241 KKEQCHFYHENSE
+241 KKEKCHFYHENSE

-274 QDIYEKASNEQKYMN
+274 QDIYEKTSNEQKYIN
-289 EEIRSEYYIPSEFNP
+289 EEIRNEYFIPSEFNP
-304 LTYKTHKCPLNL
+304 ITYKTHKCPLNL

-342 NAEFCENVFNL
+342 NAEFCENIFNL
-353 KAKKLIKGKTCPNND
+353 KTKKIIKGKTCPNND
-368 DCKKCHNKFELMY
+368 DCKKCHNKFEIMY
-381 HPDKFR
+381 HPDQFR
-387 KIKCPLIKKGRKCE
+387 KHKCPLILKGKSCQ
-401 NRLICPFI
+401 NRLICPFT
-409 HDDDIEESLNDTE
+409 HDDEIEESFNETE
-422 TKNKTMIISNAK
+422 IKNKTMIISNAK
-434 IIQKYYLKLMNDY
+434 IVQNYYKKLMNDY

-453 YKNELNECYQLH
+453 YKNKLNDCYQLH
-465 KCPVCHK
+465 KCPICHK
-472 HIMLKEK
+472 HIMIKEK

-490 CDECSKMKKKDEF
+490 CDECAKEKKEEEF
-503 INIKIKLEK
+503 INVKIKLDE

>member
-1 MSNSFENDESF
+1 MSNFGLDNEESF

-41 IERTPPIHKVTKDF
+41 IERTPPIYKVTKDF

-81 FYTFIIQNSK
+81 FYAFIIQNSK

-109 FFYFRR
+109 FFYFRK
-115 LDYNGYIQTRTYKN
+115 LDYRGYIQTRTYKN

-141 FENIFNPEKPINKR
+141 FEKIFNPEKPIFKNR

-165 KYFPMKCIYI
+165 SYFPMKCLYV
-175 EQKLEKQKL
+175 EQKLE
-184 EKQKSEKEKSENPDK
+184 
-199 EKPDDCLY
+199 DCLY
-207 GKLCPFAHND
+207 DDLCPFAHCD
-217 NEIYY
+217 DEINY

-228 KISCIHKNINDCD
+228 KIACIYKNIEDCE
-241 KKEQCHFYHENSE
+241 KKEKCHFYHENSE

-274 QDIYEKASNEQKYMN
+274 QDIYEKTSNEQKYIN
-289 EEIRSEYYIPSEFNP
+289 EEIRNEYFIPSEFNP
-304 LTYKTHKCPLNL
+304 ITYKTHKCPLNL

-342 NAEFCENVFNL
+342 NAEFCKNIFNL
-353 KAKKLIKGKTCPNND
+353 KTKKIIKGKTCPNND
-368 DCKKCHNKFELMY
+368 DCKKCHNKFEIMY
-381 HPDKFR
+381 HPDQFR
-387 KIKCPLIKKGRKCE
+387 KHKCPLILKGKSCQ
-401 NRLICPFI
+401 NRLICPFT
-409 HDDDIEESLNDTE
+409 HDDEIEESFNETE
-422 TKNKTMIISNAK
+422 IKNKTMIISNAK
-434 IIQKYYLKLMNDY
+434 IVQNYYKKLMNDY

-453 YKNELNECYQLH
+453 YKNKLNDCYQLH
-465 KCPVCHK
+465 KCPICHK
-472 HIMLKEK
+472 HIMIKEK

-490 CDECSKMKKKDEF
+490 CDECAKEKKEEEF
-503 INIKIKLEK
+503 INVKIKLDE